1 MACLPV
7 STQSVVELLPDGLSV
22 ETTVPERACSKG
34 SKIDGEFA
42 WRWNEANA
50 IDRKLSSSMQMQ
62 LYVAWKP
69 KESRR
74 VGGFIF

>member
-1 MACLPV
+1 VWKRPYRRGHA
-7 STQSVVELLPDGLSV
+7 
-22 ETTVPERACSKG
+22 KG

-62 LYVAWKP
+62 LHVAGKP

-74 VGGFIF
+74 AGGFIF